1 MKQSVN
7 KTTLK
12 NGVRI
17 LTKNMPHARSV
28 SMGVWVNV
36 GARDESVEENGLSH
50 LIEHMIFK
58 GTKKRTAFQIA
69 KQFDALGCNTNA
81 FTGYENTCYHA
92 RVMDSHLKTVVDI
105 LSDIFLNSVFD
116 EKELEKER
124 PVIFQEIGMV
134 EDSPE
139 EYVHVLSNT
148 AYWGDNPLG
157 RSVLGTKENILGFT
171 ADDIKNFF
179 KRFYQPARIIISI
192 AGNLS
197 HDKTVDLIGPN
208 FEAVK
213 PGNSFPERI
222 TPFAHSAINL
232 NHRDSEQVHICLG
245 TKGISITDPRRFA
258 FSILNAVFG
267 GNMSSRLFQS
277 LREQRGLAY
286 SVYSFM
292 SSYIDTGMAGAYA
305 GVDPGK
311 AQESIELILKEMNQ
325 LKEVRIDKSELS
337 DAKEYIKGNLF
348 LASESIDNQMVRLA
362 QSEINFN
369 KHIPLKTVAERVERV
384 TADDVLELTKVLFQP
399 EHMSL
404 TLLGP
409 TADKD
414 SFEDILS
421 F

>member
-1 MKQSVN
+1 MKPSVN

-17 LTKNMPHARSV
+17 LTKKMPHARSV

-36 GARDESVEENGLSH
+36 GARDESAKENGLSH

-124 PVIFQEIGMV
+124 AVIFQEVGMV

-148 AYWGDNPLG
+148 AFWDDNPLG
-157 RSVLGTKENILGFT
+157 RSILGTKENILRFT
-171 ADDIKNFF
+171 TNDIKKFF
-179 KRFYQPARIIISI
+179 KRFYQPNRIIISI

-197 HDKTVDLIGPN
+197 HDETVDLIGSN
-208 FEAVK
+208 FESVK
-213 PGNSFPERI
+213 PGNSFPARI
-222 TPFAHSAINL
+222 TPSAHSAINL
-232 NHRDSEQVHICLG
+232 HHRDSEQLHICLG
-245 TKGISITDPRRFA
+245 TKGISITDPARFA
-258 FSILNAVFG
+258 FSILNTVFG
-267 GNMSSRLFQS
+267 GNMSSRLFQN

-292 SSYIDTGMAGAYA
+292 SSYIDTGMAGTYT
-305 GVDPGK
+305 GVNPEK
-311 AQESIELILKEMNQ
+311 AKESIELILKEMNQ
-325 LKEVRIDKSELS
+325 LKEARIDKSELR

-369 KHIPLKTVAERVERV
+369 KHIPLETVVEKIERV

-409 TADKD
+409 TAEKD

>member
-7 KTTLK
+7 KTVLK

-17 LTKNMPHARSV
+17 LTKKMPHARSV

-36 GARDESVEENGLSH
+36 GARDESEKENGLSH

-81 FTGYENTCYHA
+81 FTGYESTCYHA
-92 RVMDSHLKTVVDI
+92 RVLDTHLKTVVDI

-116 EKELEKER
+116 EQELEKER
-124 PVIFQEIGMV
+124 AVIFQEIGMV

-148 AYWGDNPLG
+148 AFWDDNPLG
-157 RSVLGTKENILGFT
+157 RSILGTKENILGFT
-171 ADDIKNFF
+171 SSDIQNFF
-179 KRFYQPARIIISI
+179 KRFYQPNRIIISF

-197 HDKTVDLIGPN
+197 HNKAVDLIGPC
-208 FEAVK
+208 FESVK
-213 PGNSFPERI
+213 PGQSFPERI
-222 TPFAHSAINL
+222 TPLAHSAINL
-232 NHRDSEQVHICLG
+232 HHRDSEQLHICIG
-245 TKGISITDPRRFA
+245 TKGISITDPSRFA
-258 FSILNAVFG
+258 FSILNTVFG
-267 GNMSSRLFQS
+267 GNMSSRLFQN

-292 SSYIDTGMAGAYA
+292 SSYIDTGMAGTYT
-305 GVDPGK
+305 GVNPEK
-311 AQESIELILKEMNQ
+311 AKESIELILKEMNQ
-325 LKEVRIDKSELS
+325 LKEVRIDQSELK

-369 KHIPLKTVAERVERV
+369 RHIPLETVADRIERV
-384 TADDVLELTKVLFQP
+384 TAEDVLELTRVLFQP

-409 TADKD
+409 TDDKD
-414 SFEDILS
+414 SFKDILS
-421 F
+421 L